1 MMASWRAAASTSHRR
16 SLCRALLSPR
26 LPLSSSSPAIA
37 SVTGV
42 VVVVVVVVDG
52 HRGNGGRRWSSNDG
66 PPGWRSTGR
75 RRPVDLR
82 CRALSSSSG
91 IVPDPP
97 DVAVVPG
104 RLIRDRA
111 RPPRREL
118 KEEDVAR
125 GYDDGG
131 RSGPADDADDGAR
144 WRERT
149 TTTTTTTTT
158 SPSSRR
164 DQRRAAIDRRRLLLE
179 SAGAAPSSPSSSSPD
194 SSANDATTVGGGG
207 SAEGVGA
214 IALRRGVAGGD
225 ADDDPD
231 APTTTGAAAWEN
243 PDDDDGEDRRRGRP
257 RREGRGV
264 PVPVHSVGGDRPP
277 SATDAHRLRLKQL
290 REQQRREGGKE
301 EGSDHRHDARRE
313 DSSYSAMRPG
323 EESNNHHRDEG
334 RHSSSPPRRRGGDAG
349 GSVVASRS
357 ATARYRSDRLL
368 QQRRRDGSKTEIA
381 SPDDGVRHGL
391 KTNPSV
397 VAIPLSDP
405 GASSSSPSTDWP
417 DGGRPERAADGGGR
431 DSDFEER
438 YRKLRG
444 KAAVEGKEGDDDN
457 KTGWLA
463 WLWGKRD

>member
-1 MMASWRAAASTSHRR
+1 MMASWRAAVSTPHRR
-16 SLCRALLSPR
+16 SHCRALLSPR
-26 LPLSSSSPAIA
+26 LPLSSSPPATA
-37 SVTGV
+37 SATG

-52 HRGNGGRRWSSNDG
+52 HRGDGSRRWSSNDG

-111 RPPRREL
+111 RPPRCEP

-125 GYDDGG
+125 VYDDGG
-131 RSGPADDADDGAR
+131 RSGPADNADDGAR

-149 TTTTTTTTT
+149 TTTTTAAAAAT

-179 SAGAAPSSPSSSSPD
+179 SAGAAPSSPSSSPD

-207 SAEGVGA
+207 SADGVGA
-214 IALRRGVAGGD
+214 IALRRG
-225 ADDDPD
+225 DDDPD
-231 APTTTGAAAWEN
+231 APTTTGAAASEN
-243 PDDDDGEDRRRGRP
+243 PDDDDGEDQRRGRP
-257 RREGRGV
+257 RRDGRGV

-313 DSSYSAMRPG
+313 DSPYSAMRPG
-323 EESNNHHRDEG
+323 EESNNHHREEG
-334 RHSSSPPRRRGGDAG
+334 RDSSSPPRRRGGDAG

-391 KTNPSV
+391 KSNPSV

-417 DGGRPERAADGGGR
+417 DGGRPERAADGGGGDRRPR

-444 KAAVEGKEGDDDN
+444 KAALEGKEGDDDN
-457 KTGWLA
+457 MTGWLA

>member
-1 MMASWRAAASTSHRR
+1 MVGEWRAAASTSHRR

-144 WRERT
+144 WRER

-368 QQRRRDGSKTEIA
+368 QQRRRDGSKAEIA